1 MKPTD
6 PRSNLGLWIIVKQ
19 MPASSTFIFD
29 MSNTNIDFG
38 SGFYHSHQ
46 AAEHAATIMRL
57 KGEKV
62 FLFELEIPL

>member
-6 PRSNLGLWIIVKQ
+6 PRSHLGLWIIVKQ

-29 MSNTNIDFG
+29 MTNTNIDFG
-38 SGFYHSHQ
+38 SGFYHSQQ